1 MNFREL
7 GKTGIKVSEIG
18 FGAWGIGGPSRNAPG
33 YGEVDDNE
41 SIKALKY
48 AYDNRINFFD
58 TADLYGDGHSERIIA
73 EAFGGLR
80 DKIII
85 ASKGGTLPHTGLYM
99 PQDFSAKHLTQVLDQ
114 SLRRLKTD
122 YIDLYQLHSPKIEN
136 IEKNECIETLKRFK
150 KTGKIR
156 EFGVSVRSPLDAK
169 YLIEIYDVPFVQV
182 NLNLIDQRLITD
194 GVMISA
200 EENKTGLIIRTP
212 LVFGFL
218 TGSLDKKTK
227 FKENDHRSNYPI
239 EQLTMWSN
247 ASKLFPFLL
256 KDKTEAQAALRYCLD
271 FEAVST
277 VIPGMMN
284 VNEVKENLVA
294 SDLNPFSNEK
304 HKLIMEIYE
313 HNQSKF
319 FDLTLKGRKDLH

>member
-1 MNFREL
+1 MNYREL

-33 YGEVDDNE
+33 YGEVDDKE

-73 EAFGGLR
+73 EALGGLR
-80 DKIII
+80 DKIVI

-99 PQDFSAKHLTQVLDQ
+99 PQDFSAKHLTKALDQ

-122 YIDLYQLHSPKIEN
+122 YIDLYQLHSPKIED
-136 IEKNECIETLKRFK
+136 IEKNECIETLNHFK

-156 EFGVSVRSPLDAK
+156 EFGVSARSPLDAK
-169 YLIEIYDVPFVQV
+169 YLIKIYDVPFVQV

-200 EENKTGLIIRTP
+200 EEKKTGLIIRTP

-218 TGSLDKKTK
+218 TGSLEKKK
-227 FKENDHRSNYPI
+227 FKENDHRSNYPQ

-247 ASKLFPFLL
+247 ASKLFTFLL
-256 KDKTEAQAALRYCLD
+256 KDKTGTQAALRYCLD
-271 FEAVST
+271 FEAIST
-277 VIPGMMN
+277 VIPGMIN
-284 VNEVKENLVA
+284 VDEVKENLI
-294 SDLNPFSNEK
+294 SSELTPFSSEE
-304 HKLIMEIYE
+304 HKRIVEVYQK
-313 HNQSKF
+313 NQSNF
-319 FDLTLKGRKDLH
+319 FRLDKDVKDKKIN

>member
-18 FGAWGIGGPSRNAPG
+18 FGAWGIGGPSKNAPG

-41 SIKALKY
+41 SIKALRF
-48 AYDNRINFFD
+48 AYEKGVTFYD

-73 EAFGGLR
+73 EALGGMR

-85 ASKGGTLPHTGLYM
+85 ASKGGTLPHTGLFM
-99 PQDFSAKHLTQVLDQ
+99 PQDFSAKHLTKALDQ
-114 SLRRLKTD
+114 SLRRLKTN
-122 YIDLYQLHSPKIEN
+122 YIDLYQLHSPKIEDF
-136 IEKNECIETLKRFK
+136 EKNECIETLKRLK

-156 EFGVSVRSPLDAK
+156 EFGISARSPLDAK
-169 YLIEIYDVPFVQV
+169 YLIENYDVPVIQV

-200 EENKTGLIIRTP
+200 KEKKTGLIIRTP

-218 TGSLDKKTK
+218 TGSLEKETK
-227 FKENDHRSNYPI
+227 FKEDDHRSNYPK
-239 EQLTMWSN
+239 EQLSMWSN

-256 KDKTEAQAALRYCLD
+256 KDKTGAQAALRYCLD

-277 VIPGMMN
+277 VIPGMIN

-294 SDLNPFSNEK
+294 SDLNPFSSEK
-304 HKLIMEIYE
+304 HKLIMEIYG

-319 FDLTLKGRKDLH
+319 FDLTLKGRKDLQ